1 MNLETYLHDL
11 SRIWP
16 EIVLSVTALL
26 ALVCDLLQRGKD
38 TRVTGWVTAIGVL
51 FTLGW
56 ICRDFAR
63 ADGSV
68 VFGMIAHDRVAMFFK
83 LLICTG
89 TLIVTLLSLFFRG
102 FQRDGIGEY
111 YSILAIAA
119 VGATFMVSTN
129 HLLLLFL
136 GLETLS
142 ISSYALSGFLK
153 RDARSSEAALKYLV
167 FGVLASGAMLY
178 GFSLLYGYAG
188 SLDLPTIAATIRTH
202 LHAGEHG
209 LTPAGVGCGIAVVLC
224 LVGFGYK
231 VAAFPFHFWSPDVY
245 EGAPT
250 PVTTFLAVVSKI
262 ASVGMVL
269 RFFAG
274 VPHGAEGAAPLA
286 AVIAAIAAC
295 SMTFGNL
302 AAMVQQNAKRLL
314 AYSSIAHSGY
324 LLAGVAA
331 WLAPSAAHAAADAAG
346 HAAADPGGAV
356 HGAVAALGTLTGG
369 QAVAFYAAAYL
380 LMNLGAFVV
389 VIHLSNSFGTEA
401 IEGWAGLGWKAPIAC
416 GALVLFLLSLTGI
429 PPTVG
434 FIGKWY
440 LLQPIW
446 DKGLHWLAVVMVLN
460 SVVSLFYYF
469 RIARSLFLKDE
480 SMALASP
487 RKAAYGAEL
496 TVLAV
501 ALAIGTLWFGVGFRW
516 LSDLVLSLHL

>member
-1 MNLETYLHDL
+1 VNLETYLHDL

-26 ALVCDLLQRGKD
+26 ALLCDLLQRGRD
-38 TRVTGWVTAIGVL
+38 TRVTGWVTALGVL

-63 ADGSV
+63 ADGAT
-68 VFGMIAHDRVAMFFK
+68 VFGMIAHDRFAMFFK
-83 LLICTG
+83 LLICAG

-102 FQRDGIGEY
+102 FQRDGVGEY
-111 YSILAIAA
+111 YSVLTVAA
-119 VGATFMVSTN
+119 VGAIFMVSTN

-136 GLETLS
+136 ALETLS
-142 ISSYALSGFLK
+142 ISSYALAGFLK

-202 LHAGEHG
+202 LQVGENG
-209 LTPAGVGCGIAVVLC
+209 LTPAGIGCGIAVVLC

-262 ASVGMVL
+262 ASFGMIL
-269 RFFAG
+269 RFFG
-274 VPHGAEGAAPLA
+274 GIPHGSEGAAPLA
-286 AVIAAIAAC
+286 SAIAAVAAC

-331 WLAPSAAHAAADAAG
+331 LVAPGAADAA
-346 HAAADPGGAV
+346 
-356 HGAVAALGTLTGG
+356 HGAGGQGVVAALGTISGG
-369 QAVAFYAAAYL
+369 QAVAYYAAAYL
-380 LMNLGAFVV
+380 LMNLGAFAV
-389 VIHLSNSFGTEA
+389 VIHLSNRFGSET
-401 IEGWAGLGWKAPIAC
+401 IDGFAGLGWKAPVAS

-446 DKGLHWLAVVMVLN
+446 DKGLHWLAVLLVLN

-469 RIARSLFLKDE
+469 RLARSLFLKDE
-480 SMALASP
+480 SQALASP
-487 RKAAYGAEL
+487 RTGAFATEL
-496 TVLAV
+496 TVIAV
-501 ALAIGTLWFGVGFRW
+501 TLAIGTLWFGVSLNW
-516 LSDLVLSLHL
+516 LSNLVLSLPV